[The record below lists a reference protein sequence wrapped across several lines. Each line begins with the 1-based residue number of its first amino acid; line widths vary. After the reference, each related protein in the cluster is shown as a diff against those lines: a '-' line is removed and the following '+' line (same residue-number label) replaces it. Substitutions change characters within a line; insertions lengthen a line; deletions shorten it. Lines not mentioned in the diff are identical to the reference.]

1 MNKKVKIYNP
11 QYAQGGITQQDIQKY
26 LMAQKQQQQPQITE
40 DALVDIIY
48 NELTLLGDKAGYVD
62 QGYID
67 DIVDKITQGYNLN
80 SDYIV
85 NLVNEVYSTLA
96 PSDLQYQNATI
107 AQGSPVPKLDMKEGQ
122 DDYQEDLTEE
132 NLEENVAT
140 YDDYYGDDTDMSE
153 MKFGGMTRKK
163 FMQNFIRKAQEGME
177 QEADESVIGNNDI
190 QDGRDALVKGFES
203 SVKKSVVKAV
213 AKNQFDKMKQ

>member
-26 LMAQKQQQQPQITE
+26 LMSQQQQQQPQITE

-67 DIVDKITQGYNLN
+67 DIADKITQGYNLD

-153 MKFGGMTRKK
+153 MKFGGMPRKK

-203 SVKKSVVKAV
+203 SVKKSVVKSRC
-213 AKNQFDKMKQ
+213 